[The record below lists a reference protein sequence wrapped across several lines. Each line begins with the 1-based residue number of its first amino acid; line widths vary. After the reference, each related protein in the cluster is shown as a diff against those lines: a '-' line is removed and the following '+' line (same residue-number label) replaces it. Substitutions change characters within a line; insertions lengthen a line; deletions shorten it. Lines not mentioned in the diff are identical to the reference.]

1 MGQKVNP
8 KIFRIGT
15 IRTWNS
21 RWFSDKRYAS
31 KLEEDI
37 KMRRF
42 LEKKFK
48 ESSVD
53 SVIIDRT
60 AEALEI
66 NIYTARPGMI
76 IGKGGASIEELKNH
90 IAKDIIKDKK
100 IKIQV
105 NIKEVAKP
113 GLSARIIAQSIALDL
128 EKRIPHRKTMKKYI
142 EQVGKAGGKGVK
154 ICCSGRLGGAEIAR
168 RETLGEGKIPLHTLR
183 ADIDYARLA
192 AHTTY
197 GAIGIKVWVYKGDV
211 FNNNNENNNSK

>member
-1 MGQKVNP
+1 MGQKINP
-8 KIFRIGT
+8 RVFRLGT
-15 IRTWNS
+15 TRTWNS
-21 RWFSDKRYAS
+21 KWFSAQKYAG

-37 KMRRF
+37 KIRRS

-48 ESSVD
+48 EASVD
-53 SVIIDRT
+53 SVVIDRT

-76 IGKGGASIEELKNH
+76 IGRGGSAIEELKTQ
-90 IAKDIIKDKK
+90 IAKNILRNPK
-100 IKIQV
+100 IKIQI

-142 EQVGKAGGKGVK
+142 EQVIKAGGQGVK
-154 ICCSGRLGGAEIAR
+154 ISCSGRLGGAEIAR

-192 AHTTY
+192 AATTY
-197 GAIGIKVWVYKGDV
+197 GAIGIKVWIYKGDV
-211 FNNNNENNNSK
+211 FNHDTPHTK